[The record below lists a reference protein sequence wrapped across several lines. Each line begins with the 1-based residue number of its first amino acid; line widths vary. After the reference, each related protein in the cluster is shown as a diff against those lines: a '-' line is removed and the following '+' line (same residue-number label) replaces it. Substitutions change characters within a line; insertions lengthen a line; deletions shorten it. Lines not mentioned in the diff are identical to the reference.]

1 MKATFKHPKVYD
13 DLLQLYRGYW
23 HMHRHLPKPFRMTTG
38 EMILHDITCCI
49 KGVILANCV
58 DKQVIAQRELAASH
72 LRKVRADLVV
82 VRGLL
87 TVGWNMT
94 FISHGAFMALTTK
107 LDEIEKQIT
116 RWHGWFLSSES
127 GGEGRGK

>member
-1 MKATFKHPKVYD
+1 
-13 DLLQLYRGYW
+13 
-23 HMHRHLPKPFRMTTG
+23 MHKHLPKPFRMTTG
-38 EMILHDITCCI
+38 EMILHDITGCI

-58 DKQVIAQRELAASH
+58 DKQVVAQRELAASH
-72 LRKVRADLVV
+72 LGMVRADLVV

-94 FISHGAFMALTTK
+94 FISHGAFMTLTTK

-116 RWHGWFLSSES
+116 RWQCWFLSSEPDS
-127 GGEGRGK
+127 ERGERKWQG

>member
-1 MKATFKHPKVYD
+1 
-13 DLLQLYRGYW
+13 
-23 HMHRHLPKPFRMTTG
+23 MTTG

-49 KGVILANCV
+49 KGVVLANCV
-58 DKQVIAQRELAASH
+58 DKQIIAQRELAASQ
-72 LRKVRADLVV
+72 LRKVRADLLV

-94 FISHGAFMALTTK
+94 FISHGAFMVLTTK

-116 RWHGWFLSSES
+116 RWQGWFLSSES
-127 GGEGRGK
+127 PDEGKGSK